1 MIYSQYWLYSTP
13 TSQIAKIVDSP
24 KKEKINNN
32 NTKTSYDNNPNLQS
46 ASKIKK
52 YKNDVSMPLYLKG
65 YVSVPSLGIYEPI
78 HEGTSPR
85 ALANGAGT
93 VKYGQNMDNIGNY
106 AIASHNMADWYWG
119 HSFAQLQLLSNVNNL
134 KIYTTD
140 GKNIYTYQ
148 AKKHYI
154 VDQNDSMKYTTD
166 AYGEKILSE
175 DNKNYTNQS
184 NYQNGAYLGKDITL
198 YTCYTIPPDYYHAEN
213 RIIVMGV
220 QTEKVSIENTPENLK
235 SLFPDLFKKT
245 NDYNND
251 YNHIKNNYNKNN
263 IKINLKNNKPI
274 NKASNNNF
282 LYNNQSLTKIDT
294 IFKISLIMFVVSMI
308 TIIITALIE
317 KRSK

>member
-1 MIYSQYWLYSTP
+1 MVYSQYWLYSTP
-13 TSQIAKIVDSP
+13 TSQIAKIVDAP

-46 ASKIKK
+46 ASQIKK

-65 YVSVPSLGIYEPI
+65 YVSVPSLGVYEPI

-85 ALANGAGT
+85 VLAYGAGT

-140 GKNIYTYQ
+140 GNNIYTYQ
-148 AKKHYI
+148 ATKHYV

-166 AYGEKILSE
+166 NYGENLLSE

-184 NYQNGAYLGKDITL
+184 KYKNGIYWGKDITL
-198 YTCYTIPPDYYHAEN
+198 YTCYTIPPDYYHAQN

-220 QTEKVSIENTPENLK
+220 QTEKVPVKDAPDNLK
-235 SLFPDLFKKT
+235 ELFPDLFNKT
-245 NDYNND
+245 NDYNN
-251 YNHIKNNYNKNN
+251 IKNNYIKNN
-263 IKINLKNNKPI
+263 GKVDLKNNKAI
-274 NKASNNNF
+274 NKASNNNS
-282 LYNNQSLTKIDT
+282 LYKGLSLTKINT
-294 IFKISLIMFVVSMI
+294 IFKSSLIMFILSMFI
-308 TIIITALIE
+308 IIITSMIE
-317 KRSK
+317 KRSN